1 MSGAEEQ
8 TDPAV
13 LTERLKEQ
21 RRKDQIDA
29 LRKLMM
35 AVSEGR
41 ASFILVSVEEVPS
54 DKEQEEYGHLAYVR
68 SDMDMFKLQAMLSMV
83 HRNTATA
90 LEGRMGFGK

>member
-1 MSGAEEQ
+1 VSDEE
-8 TDPAV
+8 DPSV

-21 RRKDQIDA
+21 RRKEQVDA

-41 ASFILVSVEEVPS
+41 ASFILVGVEDVAN

-68 SDMDMFKLQAMLSMV
+68 SDMDMFKLQSMLAMV
-83 HRNTATA
+83 HRKTAAA
-90 LEGRMGFGK
+90 LEERMGFKQ